1 MTYLDLNDFVTKEV
15 LQDINSTVS
24 NYIDSEF
31 GYIENEEDLEDLE
44 YSEVPPELVETVID
58 SLYKL
63 VSDCSDDYDFSKV
76 DDKTFKYDD
85 VASLVESSYAD
96 YKEIRI
102 QQLQEE
108 FEKDEYFEEYYSDT
122 DEF

>member
-44 YSEVPPELVETVID
+44 YSEVPPELVENVIN

-85 VASLVESSYAD
+85 IASMVESSYAD

-108 FEKDEYFEEYYSDT
+108 FEKDEYFEEYYSET